1 MVEESTSRVVDPV
14 ESLWVKVFTFHCLD
28 DLVVEE
34 PTSSVED
41 PV

>member
-1 MVEESTSRVVDPV
+1 MVEEPTSSVEYPV
-14 ESLWVKVFTFHCLD
+14 ESLWVKVFTFHRLD